1 MEALLEKLIHV
12 YRREIRIYREIR
24 ELVER
29 QREEILSGAS
39 YAQINESLRAKRDL
53 LVEIEELEED
63 IRNEKELWQ
72 RRNRSH
78 DGESAATLMVLLA
91 VVTEAVEGI
100 LEAERENE
108 LLLTTRRRNGLR
120 PVIGSAKAKR
130 SYQIQESAEGS

>member
-1 MEALLEKLIHV
+1 MEALLDKLIHI
-12 YRREIRIYREIR
+12 YRREIRIYREILS
-24 ELVER
+24 LVKR
-29 QREEILSGAS
+29 QKQEILSGAS
-39 YAQINESLRAKRDL
+39 YAEINESLRGKRDL
-53 LVEIEELEED
+53 LLDIEKLEEGM
-63 IRNEKELWQ
+63 RNEKELWQ

-120 PVIGSAKAKR
+120 PVIGSAKALR
-130 SYQIQESAEGS
+130 RYQVQESVEGS

>member
-12 YRREIRIYREIR
+12 YRREIRLYREIH
-24 ELVER
+24 ELVNR
-29 QREEILSGAS
+29 QRQEILSGAS
-39 YAQINESLRAKRDL
+39 YGQINESLRAKRDL
-53 LVEIEELEED
+53 LVDIEELELG

-108 LLLTTRRRNGLR
+108 LLLTTRRRNGIR
-120 PVIGSAKAKR
+120 PVIGSAKAKQ
-130 SYQIQESAEGS
+130 SYQVQEIVEGS